1 MVNLSGVEAV
11 EVLLQKK
18 SIHAAEQ
25 DRPDVAERRAA
36 WRVRQVG
43 FDPAKIIFIDET
55 WAKTNM
61 TRLRGRSLRGQRLVA
76 KVPHGHWK
84 TTTLVA
90 ALDHKGMRCSMTID
104 GAVNTLAFEA
114 FVDQVLVPTLS
125 AGEWVVMDNLSSHK
139 SQRVREL
146 IESAGAKLLY
156 LPPYSPDL
164 NPIELAFSKLK
175 QLLRSAGHR
184 TIDALWCDVQRMLN
198 CITTNDAQH
207 FMRHCGYRYRSE

>member
-1 MVNLSGVEAV
+1 M
-11 EVLLQKK
+11 
-18 SIHAAEQ
+18 
-25 DRPDVAERRAA
+25 
-36 WRVRQVG
+36 RQVG

-84 TTTLVA
+84 TTTLIA
-90 ALDHKGMRCSMTID
+90 ALDHQGMRCSMTID

-139 SQRVREL
+139 GQRVREL
-146 IESAGAKLLY
+146 IESTGAKLLY

-184 TIDALWCDVQRMLN
+184 TIDALWSDVQRMLN
-198 CITTNDAQH
+198 CITTSDALN
-207 FMRHCGYRYRSE
+207 FMRHCGYRYRAE